1 MNYIDGKAIGS
12 HEVYLN
18 KLGSAT
24 LNATYRVTYVSQSSN
39 SATVMVNGELLDLKV
54 GTIIYEGQLISTN
67 SSHVEIISSMNQLYR
82 LGTENE
88 FCIENTAEGML
99 PVVFGKVYRK
109 FLRGIPEFI
118 SGGKYR
124 TSCWN
129 GMEETAI
136 LNLDGTKDEYYSF
149 ENAVNIYEYDEAGR
163 QFQIAHMEPFTKMIL
178 SFDESSKMRQ
188 RYKVSS
194 VLEMTNRE
202 IDWIYNV
209 FVKPINWR

>member
-39 SATVMVNGELLDLKV
+39 SATVMVNGVLLDLKV

-82 LGTENE
+82 LGTESE

-118 SGGKYR
+118 
-124 TSCWN
+124 
-129 GMEETAI
+129 
-136 LNLDGTKDEYYSF
+136 
-149 ENAVNIYEYDEAGR
+149 
-163 QFQIAHMEPFTKMIL
+163 
-178 SFDESSKMRQ
+178 
-188 RYKVSS
+188 
-194 VLEMTNRE
+194 
-202 IDWIYNV
+202 
-209 FVKPINWR
+209 

>member
-39 SATVMVNGELLDLKV
+39 SAKVMVNGELLDLKV

-82 LGTENE
+82 LGTESE

>member
-24 LNATYRVTYVSQSSN
+24 LNATYRVTYVSQS
-39 SATVMVNGELLDLKV
+39 
-54 GTIIYEGQLISTN
+54 TN

-82 LGTENE
+82 LGTESE

-136 LNLDGTKDEYYSF
+136 LNLDGTK
-149 ENAVNIYEYDEAGR
+149 
-163 QFQIAHMEPFTKMIL
+163 
-178 SFDESSKMRQ
+178 
-188 RYKVSS
+188 
-194 VLEMTNRE
+194 
-202 IDWIYNV
+202 
-209 FVKPINWR
+209 